1 MTKPLHIAIV
11 SDTCPPDINGVANT
25 LGKLRDGLRTLGHRV
40 DIIRSGPAHHSEET
54 TVPYWPLPG
63 YWEIHVG
70 APLPGFFKSRWKRE
84 RPDAV
89 YIAIETPLG
98 FAAARAALALGI
110 PAIAGY
116 HTNFRDYLTRYG
128 QPWIGSQVLRYQ
140 RWFHNRLPL
149 TLVPSPETQNRLR
162 ADGFLHTAVLGRGI
176 DSERFAPSKRCP
188 ALRRTWDADEETPVA
203 LVVGR
208 VSPEKN
214 IDLALRAIASLR
226 QSAPSLRAVIVG
238 DGPSRPSLQ
247 AAHPDFHFAGYQN
260 GEDLATHFA
269 SADFLLFPSKTET
282 FGNVL
287 LEAMA
292 SGLPCLA
299 FDSGAAAW
307 HGTHGVNLLKA
318 PLGDDDAFLHQAHAL
333 LDPSTR
339 QTLSHTARQFAVSLS
354 WPGIV
359 RQFESHLRQVISH
372 QCDCPG

>member
-1 MTKPLHIAIV
+1 MSGSLHIAIV
-11 SDTCPPDINGVANT
+11 SDTFPPDINGVANT

-40 DIIRSGPAHHSEET
+40 DVIRSGPAHHPEET
-54 TVPYWPLPG
+54 AVPYWPLPG

-70 APLPGFFKSRWKRE
+70 APPPGFFKSRWKRE

-110 PAIAGY
+110 PSIAGY

-128 QPWIGSQVLRYQ
+128 QPWLGAQVLRYQ

-149 TLVPSPETQNRLR
+149 TLVPSPETHRRLT

-176 DSERFAPSKRCP
+176 DCERFNPSKRSK
-188 ALRRTWDADEETPVA
+188 ALRQSWGADEETPVA

-214 IDLALRAIASLR
+214 IDLALRTFRSLQQR
-226 QSAPSLRAVIVG
+226 TPLLRAVIVG
-238 DGPSRPSLQ
+238 DGPSRVSLQ
-247 AAHPDFHFAGYQN
+247 SAHPDFHFAGYQS
-260 GEDLATHFA
+260 GDDLATHYA

-292 SGLPCLA
+292 SGLSCLA

-307 HGTHGVNLLKA
+307 HGTHGENLLKA
-318 PLGDDDAFLHQAHAL
+318 PLGEDDAFLHHAHAL

-339 QTLSHTARQFAVSLS
+339 QAISHAARQSALSLS

-359 RQFESHLRQVISH
+359 RQFESHLRQVIFP
-372 QCDCPG
+372 QCHCHG